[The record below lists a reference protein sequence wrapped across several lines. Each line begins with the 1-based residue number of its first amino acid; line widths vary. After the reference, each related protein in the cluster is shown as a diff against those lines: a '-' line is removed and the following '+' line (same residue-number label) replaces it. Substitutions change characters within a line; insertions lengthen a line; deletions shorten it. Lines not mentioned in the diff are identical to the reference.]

1 MEIPFHRPHIDE
13 KLRKRIDK
21 ALELDSS
28 QVQELEESFS
38 AFCGAKFSVSTNS
51 GTSALHLS
59 MCTLDLKR
67 GDKVICSVNSFV
79 NVPEVVRH
87 FDAEPIFVDVAKD
100 SYLMDLE
107 QLEKAIAENQSKKLR
122 AVIVNHI
129 AGQTVELDKLYAIA
143 KEHKLKVI
151 ENASDAFGASYNGKK
166 IGNSGADMVA
176 FSFAPHRQGS
186 IANGGMLTTNDE
198 ALAKR
203 AELIKSHGIK
213 SKGWDEFG
221 NLDYVYDVIEP
232 GWGYDISELNAAFAL
247 YKLETIDTDIQKLQ
261 AIADTYEKRLS
272 GLKGVKTPTQE
283 FNQPFL
289 QYIIEINTNR
299 DHFAG
304 ELKKRGIDISLQ
316 YIPLH
321 MTSYY
326 KTKYELKVYS
336 FPNALSNYSKVMSLP
351 FFPSMTKEEVKYVC
365 DMITEV
371 AKQRG

>member
-59 MCTLDLKR
+59 MCALDLKR

-107 QLEKAIAENQSKKLR
+107 QLEKAIAENKSKKLR

-176 FSFAPHRQGS
+176 FSFAPHRQGA